1 MGRAGLGASCHQKP
15 GLSLQKPPQQNPEKS
30 RTSPMEALHCS
41 ATDQPL
47 SVSPL
52 GVNWVIEIG
61 AGAEWRLQRVRRRI
75 ELPPGG
81 AVVGSVP
88 ALVVSAVEA
97 GKGGA

>member
-1 MGRAGLGASCHQKP
+1 MGRAGLGASCHQSR
-15 GLSLQKPPQQNPEKS
+15 GFLSRNPLQTKS
-30 RTSPMEALHCS
+30 RKAWTSPMAALHCS

-75 ELPPGG
+75 ELPAGG
-81 AVVGSVP
+81 AEVGSVP
-88 ALVVSAVEA
+88 ALVVSAIEA

>member
-1 MGRAGLGASCHQKP
+1 MA
-15 GLSLQKPPQQNPEKS
+15 
-30 RTSPMEALHCS
+30 ALHCS

-61 AGAEWRLQRVRRRI
+61 AGAEWRLQRVRRRT
-75 ELPPGG
+75 ELPSGG
-81 AVVGSVP
+81 AEVGSVP
-88 ALVVSAVEA
+88 ALVVSAIEA